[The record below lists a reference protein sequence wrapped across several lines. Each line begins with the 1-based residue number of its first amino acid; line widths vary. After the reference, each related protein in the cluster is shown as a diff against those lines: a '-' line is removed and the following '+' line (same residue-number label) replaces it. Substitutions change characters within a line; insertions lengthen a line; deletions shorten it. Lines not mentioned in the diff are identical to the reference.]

1 MPRFLRFPNNS
12 ASKPKKRIPTKA
24 LSPIFTSFPLFLLLQ
39 KCQNRTLFRFFVRRF
54 RSAFPSVVFRTALPF
69 GVPVRRSRSAFPFGV
84 SARRFSP
91 SFSVRHFRPSFFVIS
106 TRILLQNVKYLPCRY
121 TKNAHLCKRSTLRDV
136 RYFCLSQNRFVQ
148 QTCANFLPRMSIQ
161 FLKIAKRQS
170 IKPKSKNF
178 SVLPPFAAAF
188 SSALRRKACV

>member
-1 MPRFLRFPNNS
+1 MLRFLRFPNNS
-12 ASKPKKRIPTKA
+12 VSKPTKNE
-24 LSPIFTSFPLFLLLQ
+24 SRRRLFRRFL
-39 KCQNRTLFRFFVRRF
+39 RPFRFFVFTKTSKPNIVSFPVRRFRLAFSFDVPVRRF
-54 RSAFPSVVFRTALPF
+54 RSEFPFGVFGTVLLSVVFRNF
-69 GVPVRRSRSAFPFGV
+69 NSYS
-84 SARRFSP
+84 
-91 SFSVRHFRPSFFVIS
+91 
-106 TRILLQNVKYLPCRY
+106 LLNRKILPCRY